1 MKQCSYRPLGQAMTR
16 FCFPVLAVL
25 ASAVLLSSQTLAAE
39 PPESQRSQATPL
51 TQSLRKAV
59 SDADELQRRDLET
72 KSTQW
77 GMSAEDYQRYQQL
90 MKGPRGIQSPG
101 LDPLTAL
108 GIEARTPAER
118 RQYAERWVRQEYAR
132 TEKELAFQREVNAAW
147 KRLYP
152 DALPVNM
159 GKDAGLA
166 HDTGGR
172 LALFV
177 REANCTT
184 CDARLSAIL
193 TSRRPVDI
201 YLVDSKG
208 KDATLRAWAK
218 AHNIPADRVRS
229 RQITLNHDGGRWMR
243 FGNGL
248 MPVVLQ
254 QGKDGWQIAAF

>member
-1 MKQCSYRPLGQAMTR
+1 MKRFLHHDFRQVMT
-16 FCFPVLAVL
+16 LAVL
-25 ASAVLLSSQTLAAE
+25 SGAALLAGSVRADTLPQAQVPQTTTTSQMLEIVSKKADALRR
-39 PPESQRSQATPL
+39 ESLQE
-51 TQSLRKAV
+51 KA
-59 SDADELQRRDLET
+59 
-72 KSTQW
+72 TQW
-77 GMSAEDYQRYQQL
+77 GLSADDYQRYRQL
-90 MKGPRGIQSPG
+90 MEGARGIQSPG
-101 LDPLTAL
+101 LDPLTTL
-108 GIEARTPAER
+108 GIEAKTSAER
-118 RQYAERWVRQEYAR
+118 RKFAELWVREAFAR
-132 TEKELAFQREVNAAW
+132 TEKELAFQREVSAAW

-184 CDARLSAIL
+184 CDARLNTIL
-193 TSRRPVDI
+193 ASGRPVDI

-208 KDATLRAWAK
+208 KDAALRAWAK
-218 AHNIPADRVRS
+218 AHNIPVDRVRS
-229 RQITLNHDGGRWMR
+229 HQVTLNHDGGRWMR

-254 QGKDGWQIAAF
+254 QGKNGWQIAAF

>member
-1 MKQCSYRPLGQAMTR
+1 MKQRSYHYLSQVTTWFRL
-16 FCFPVLAVL
+16 PVLAMLSGTVL
-25 ASAVLLSSQTLAAE
+25 VIPTALAGVTQSSQPQKTEVSRMLKDIAK
-39 PPESQRSQATPL
+39 QA
-51 TQSLRKAV
+51 KAI
-59 SDADELQRRDLET
+59 ELERLQT
-72 KSTQW
+72 KATQW

-90 MKGPRGIQSPG
+90 MDGPRGIQSPG
-101 LDPLTAL
+101 LDPLTTL

-184 CDARLSAIL
+184 CDARLNAIL
-193 TSRRPVDI
+193 ASRHPVDI
-201 YLVDSKG
+201 YLVDSQG

>member
-1 MKQCSYRPLGQAMTR
+1 MKQRSYRPLRQTMTR
-16 FCFPVLAVL
+16 FRLLMLAGAALISSHAL
-25 ASAVLLSSQTLAAE
+25 AAVPPEAQASQT
-39 PPESQRSQATPL
+39 T
-51 TQSLRKAV
+51 AV
-59 SDADELQRRDLET
+59 SRSLEKALRTADALQRESLQTRA
-72 KSTQW
+72 TQW
-77 GMSAEDYQRYQQL
+77 GLSAEDYQRYQRL
-90 MKGPRGIQSPG
+90 MDGPRGIQSPG
-101 LDPLTAL
+101 LDPLTTL
-108 GIEARTPAER
+108 GIEAGSSAER
-118 RQYAERWVRQEYAR
+118 RKYAELWVRQEYAR
-132 TEKELAFQREVNAAW
+132 TEKEMAFQREVNAAW

-184 CDARLSAIL
+184 CDARLNAIL
-193 TSRRPVDI
+193 ASRHPVDI
-201 YLVDSKG
+201 YLVDSQG
-208 KDATLRAWAK
+208 KDARLRAWAK